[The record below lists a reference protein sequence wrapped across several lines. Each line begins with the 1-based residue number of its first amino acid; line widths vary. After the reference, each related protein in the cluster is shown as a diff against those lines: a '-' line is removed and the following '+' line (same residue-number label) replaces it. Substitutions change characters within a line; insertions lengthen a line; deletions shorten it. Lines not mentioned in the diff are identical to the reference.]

1 MDFPDNEAFYLPIY
15 TIDTKFIE
23 IPNRVKSI
31 PEYHFEDHD
40 RFIYIYIYIYSNTI
54 KYIGNYALKGYS
66 SLTMVYSP
74 KGL

>member
-40 RFIYIYIYIYSNTI
+40 RFIYIYIYIYI
-54 KYIGNYALKGYS
+54 F
-66 SLTMVYSP
+66 
-74 KGL
+74 